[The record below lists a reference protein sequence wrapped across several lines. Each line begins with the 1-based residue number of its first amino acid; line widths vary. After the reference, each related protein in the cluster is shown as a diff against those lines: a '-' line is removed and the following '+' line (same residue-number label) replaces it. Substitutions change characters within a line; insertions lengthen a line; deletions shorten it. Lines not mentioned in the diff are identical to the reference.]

1 MIITDM
7 QKKRRYHNL
16 QFTPMKYYQ
25 FRNDTCGRIVL
36 QVRICVI
43 FNLRLWQITT
53 YMSGATIIIKFAS
66 YHPLEVIFILM
77 SPSGGNTHLNG
88 HLWR

>member
-43 FNLRLWQITT
+43 FNLRLWKIYHVYVWCYYNNQIC
-53 YMSGATIIIKFAS
+53 F
-66 YHPLEVIFILM
+66 V
-77 SPSGGNTHLNG
+77 SPSGGNIHLDVA
-88 HLWR
+88 LWR